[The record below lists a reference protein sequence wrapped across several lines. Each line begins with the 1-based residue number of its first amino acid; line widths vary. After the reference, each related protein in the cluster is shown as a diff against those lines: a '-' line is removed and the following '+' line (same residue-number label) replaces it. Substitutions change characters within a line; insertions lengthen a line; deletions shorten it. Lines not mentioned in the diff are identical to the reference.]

1 MPAII
6 SHMTRFAQRFV
17 LEREIGAGGMA
28 RVFLARDEVLDRAV
42 AVKILNHGHEGTD
55 IGDRFRRE
63 GRTAAK
69 LSHPNIV
76 TVYGAG
82 EGELEGREVS
92 YIVMEYVPGGDLKTV
107 IDGEGRLENAR
118 LARLGAEVSS
128 GLVHA
133 HEKGVIHRDIKP
145 HNVLIDS
152 RGRSKL
158 TDFGIAR
165 ALDATT
171 ATQTGSY
178 LGTALYSSPEQLKGE
193 KVTPKSDVYSL
204 GVTLY
209 QAAVGQTPFTGTPI
223 EVASQHVSQEPAIP
237 SVLGANLSDE
247 VEAIILDCVRKD
259 PDHRPT
265 TEGVHDRLLDAAVAA
280 GTSRSARAK
289 TSSIPTGLPAM
300 GRTRSYS
307 SEAPTA
313 KPPPG
318 GALREG
324 DRGWWR
330 RGPAILAATALLLVL
345 LGVAAYAATT
355 LGDGDPG
362 TAQAPQEESQQTNS
376 PDDAEGQDAQPAA
389 NVGGQTSAENER
401 EDTSTG
407 DAGTSGA
414 AGGSSEEDPAQV
426 VREFYQ
432 AAVDKD
438 FGRSSGLM
446 TPEWRQIHF
455 PEQDRFQNTYF
466 TLRGIEWA
474 EGPTTTEVSGNA
486 ATVTGVTIARHT
498 NRTERNAGTWTLVYE
513 NGEWRINGW
522 NVNNI
527 STEYA

>member
-1 MPAII
+1 M
-6 SHMTRFAQRFV
+6 
-17 LEREIGAGGMA
+17 
-28 RVFLARDEVLDRAV
+28 
-42 AVKILNHGHEGTD
+42 
-55 IGDRFRRE
+55 
-63 GRTAAK
+63 
-69 LSHPNIV
+69 
-76 TVYGAG
+76 
-82 EGELEGREVS
+82 
-92 YIVMEYVPGGDLKTV
+92 
-107 IDGEGRLENAR
+107 
-118 LARLGAEVSS
+118 
-128 GLVHA
+128 
-133 HEKGVIHRDIKP
+133 
-145 HNVLIDS
+145 
-152 RGRSKL
+152 
-158 TDFGIAR
+158 
-165 ALDATT
+165 
-171 ATQTGSY
+171 
-178 LGTALYSSPEQLKGE
+178 
-193 KVTPKSDVYSL
+193 
-204 GVTLY
+204 
-209 QAAVGQTPFTGTPI
+209 
-223 EVASQHVSQEPAIP
+223 
-237 SVLGANLSDE
+237 
-247 VEAIILDCVRKD
+247 
-259 PDHRPT
+259 
-265 TEGVHDRLLDAAVAA
+265 
-280 GTSRSARAK
+280 
-289 TSSIPTGLPAM
+289 
-300 GRTRSYS
+300 
-307 SEAPTA
+307 
-313 KPPPG
+313 
-318 GALREG
+318 
-324 DRGWWR
+324 
-330 RGPAILAATALLLVL
+330 